1 MTRHATVAELV
12 RRRCLDA
19 DLLLEMLGVT
29 VDGQLQPDDERDYGD
44 VDTAQLGSR
53 STAAK
58 AVTSTDDMLRR
69 PDSSSAPDALRNL
82 PPVEVVRKARPIRA
96 GGVSTPRVRSVKL
109 KLPARRPAPRAT
121 GSGRNLAECG
131 TYGAYRR
138 HLRNK
143 EPIDPAC
150 AEAAREQWR
159 NREGRE
165 RYLSPCGTY
174 TAKRRH
180 IRNGEQ
186 PCDLCA
192 TAKFTPSTTP
202 HSNDLK
208 PCGTEGAYRRHLKY
222 GTPVCVACRAAHN
235 ERNRQLEAEKR
246 NAA

>member
-12 RRRCLDA
+12 RRRCPDA
-19 DLLLEMLGVT
+19 DLLLEMIGVT
-29 VDGQLQPDDERDYGD
+29 VDGQLQADDDRDYGD

-53 STAAK
+53 SK
-58 AVTSTDDMLRR
+58 ADKVASLYDDMRVQ
-69 PDSSSAPDALRNL
+69 PAVSTAPEALRNL
-82 PPVEVVRKARPIRA
+82 PAPVVEVAKVKAKPKRA
-96 GGVSTPRVRSVKL
+96 QAP
-109 KLPARRPAPRAT
+109 KLPGKPPTRRAHT
-121 GSGRNLAECG
+121 GQGRQLAECG